1 MADTT
6 TSKTDKFLKA
16 IEKYAEEQRTRIRD
30 EEEIFKERE
39 LEKAEEDGI
48 HEAYVLIQRK
58 MAEIK
63 TNISASLS
71 KQEAESRKKL
81 FVRRLEIMDEIFA
94 KAKAKLQDFTK
105 TKDYTP
111 FIMKSVKQMSEI
123 LSGDVVLYIR
133 EADLGLS
140 SEIKKNFGKDCTVET
155 DTQIQIGGIIGKSF
169 SMGLIADESL
179 DTKLEEQR
187 DWFCSHSQLR
197 VTE

>member
-1 MADTT
+1 MADMT

-16 IEKYAEEQRTRIRD
+16 IEKYAEEQRTRVRD
-30 EEEIFKERE
+30 EEESFKERE

-48 HEAYVLIQRK
+48 REAYVLIQRK

-63 TNISASLS
+63 TDISASLS

-81 FVRRLEIMDEIFA
+81 FVRRLEIMNEIFA
-94 KAKAKLQDFTK
+94 KAKEKLQDFTMS
-105 TKDYTP
+105 KDYKP
-111 FIMKSVKQMSEI
+111 FVLESVKQMSEI
-123 LSGDVVLYIR
+123 LSGDVVLYVR

-140 SEIKKNFGKDCTVET
+140 LEIKKTFGKDCTVES
-155 DTQIQIGGIIGKSF
+155 DAQIEIGGIIGKSF

-179 DTKLEEQR
+179 DTKLEEQK